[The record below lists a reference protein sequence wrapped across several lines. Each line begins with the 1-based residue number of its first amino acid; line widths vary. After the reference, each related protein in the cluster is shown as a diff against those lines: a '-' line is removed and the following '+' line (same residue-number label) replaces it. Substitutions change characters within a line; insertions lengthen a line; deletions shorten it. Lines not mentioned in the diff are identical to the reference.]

1 MNRRFTVEE
10 AERLLPEVRRLLH
23 EALER
28 KQALDSASQALQ
40 ALTQRA
46 AWLGGIT
53 IDRAS
58 ALELRLARNAAETSL
73 KAALDAIHSLGVVV
87 KDLDVGLVDFLTSY
101 QGRDVFLCWRLGE
114 PSIQFWHGADEGFA
128 GRKPI
133 DQEFLQSHRGDP
145 AH

>member
-10 AERLLPEVRRLLH
+10 AERLLPEIRRLLH
-23 EALER
+23 EALEQKR
-28 KQALDSASQALQ
+28 ALDSASRALQ

-53 IDRAS
+53 IDRAA
-58 ALELRLARNAAETSL
+58 ALEQRIARNAAETGL
-73 KAALDAIHSLGVVV
+73 KAALDAIHSLGVIV
-87 KDLDVGLVDFLTSY
+87 KDLDVGLIDFLTSY

-114 PSIQFWHGADEGFA
+114 PSIQFWHSVDEGFA

-133 DQEFLQSHRGDP
+133 DQNFLKSHRGDP